1 METTASNKITLGG
14 IEEGFFNPEDA
25 YERSVVTRFEKLST
39 NIYLSPEDGAKSV
52 AREIAD
58 LITHK
63 AKEGKQCVLGLATG
77 SSPIGV
83 YRELIRLHKEEGLSF
98 KNVVTFNLDEY
109 YPMHAETPQSYNHF
123 MREMLFNHVDINME
137 NVHIPNGDVS
147 KDRILNFCKEYEAQ
161 IDVYG
166 GIDIQILGIGR
177 TGHIGFNEPGSQMTS
192 ETRLIM
198 LDALTQKDAAKD
210 FNGLE
215 NVPQSAITMGVKS
228 IFKARRIILMGWG
241 EGKAPILKQTIE
253 GAISDQVPATFL
265 QKHPNCMFALDLAA
279 AAELTRV
286 KTPWLVGSCAWNDRL
301 IKKAIVWLCQK
312 LNKPVLKLTNKDYN
326 DNGLSELLVIYG
338 SAYQVNI
345 QVFNHLQHT
354 ITGWPGGKPNA
365 DDTHRPERANPAQK
379 KVVVFSPHPD
389 DDVISMG
396 GTLKRLVDQNHEVNL
411 AYQTS
416 GNIAV
421 DDDEAL
427 RFITFVKAYQDIL
440 DPNNE
445 ILNNEFQN
453 NTSFLLK
460 EKKEGEMDSLP
471 VRQIKGLI
479 RRGEARSAC
488 RFIGV
493 KPENVNF
500 LDLPF
505 YETGK
510 VKKNDLGEEDVQI
523 IMNLLQKIQ
532 PQQIFAAGDLSDP
545 HGTHRVCLD
554 AIMVALNRL
563 KEEKWMKDCYVWLY
577 RGAWQEWDIDQIEMA
592 VPISPEELRY
602 KRNAILRHQSQM
614 ENAPFLGNDSRLFWQ
629 RSEAR
634 NRATAQ
640 HYNDLGMAEYEAI
653 EAFVRYEIN
662 Q

>member
-1 METTASNKITLGG
+1 METKFTSKITLGG

-25 YERSVVTRFEKLST
+25 YERSVVTRFEKVST
-39 NIYLSPEDGAKSV
+39 NIYISPEEGARVV
-52 AREIAD
+52 AQEIAD
-58 LITHK
+58 MIRHK
-63 AKEGKQCVLGLATG
+63 AREGKTCVLGLATG

-109 YPMHAETPQSYNHF
+109 YPMQPNAEQSYNHF

-137 NVHIPNGDVS
+137 NVHIPKGALS

-161 IDVYG
+161 IDAYG

-177 TGHIGFNEPGSQMTS
+177 TGHIGFNEPGSQLDS

-198 LDALTQKDAAKD
+198 LDPLTRKDAAKD

-215 NVPQSAITMGVKS
+215 NVPQAAITMGVKS

-241 EGKAPILKQTIE
+241 EGKAPILKDTIE
-253 GAISDQVPATFL
+253 GTISDQVPATFL
-265 QKHPNCMFALDLAA
+265 QNHPNCLFVVDHAA

-286 KTPWLVGSCAWNDRL
+286 KTPWLVGSCKWNDQMIR
-301 IKKAIVWLCQK
+301 KAIVWLCQK
-312 LNKPVLKLTNKDYN
+312 LDKPILKLTNKDYN
-326 DNGLSELLVIYG
+326 DNGLSELLALHG
-338 SAYQVNI
+338 SAYNVNI
-345 QVFNHLQHT
+345 DVFNQLQHT

-365 DDTHRPERANPAQK
+365 DDSNRPERATPAQK
-379 KVVVFSPHPD
+379 RVVVFSPHPD

-396 GTLKRLVDQNHEVNL
+396 GTLKRLVDQNHEVHV

-427 RFITFVKAYQDIL
+427 RFITFFKSYQNIL
-440 DPNNE
+440 DPKNE
-445 ILNNEFQN
+445 VLNKAHES
-453 NTSFLLK
+453 NTNFLLNEK
-460 EKKEGEMDSLP
+460 EDGQMDTEE
-471 VRQIKGLI
+471 VRKIKGLI
-479 RRGEARSAC
+479 RRGEAKSAC
-488 RFIGV
+488 RFVGV
-493 KPENVNF
+493 KAENLHF

-510 VKKNDLGEEDVQI
+510 VKKNDLSDKDVQLI
-523 IMNLLQKIQ
+523 VERLKAIK
-532 PQQIFAAGDLSDP
+532 PHQIFAAGDLSDP

-554 AIMVALNRL
+554 GILIALDQL
-563 KEEKWMKDCYVWLY
+563 KDEKWMKECYVWLY
-577 RGAWQEWDIDQIEMA
+577 RGAWQEWDINQIEMA
-592 VPISPEELRY
+592 VPISPEELRH

-629 RSEAR
+629 RSEER
-634 NRATAQ
+634 NRNTAQ
-640 HYNDLGMAEYEAI
+640 QYDKLGMAEYEAI
-653 EAFVRYEIN
+653 EAFVRYLP
-662 Q
+662 